1 MECQISR
8 MLLKE
13 TQTVKAYQTESC
25 KYCFIIAMS
34 NIKISK
40 TYSFLSKIL
49 SFSLFNAPCA
59 SFAFLNGGFSVLGH
73 STLRNF
79 RCHKWSFV
87 PLHKTPCSQYL
98 QFTLFYIFN
107 QRTFIQISL
116 EFKHKLEFLIQSWA
130 KHL

>member
-1 MECQISR
+1 MSNFQDTF
-8 MLLKE
+8 KGNP
-13 TQTVKAYQTESC
+13 TFKAYQTESC

-40 TYSFLSKIL
+40 TYSFLNKIL

-59 SFAFLNGGFSVLGH
+59 SFAFLNGRCFSVLGH

-79 RCHKWSFV
+79 KRHRWSFV
-87 PLHKTPCSQYL
+87 PLHKNPCSQYP

-107 QRTFIQISL
+107 QRKFIQISL
-116 EFKHKLEFLIQSWA
+116 EFKHKLEFLIQPWT